1 MIAPVRQHKPPR
13 GTQKPTERGQVTRA
27 AEKITEEETTMK
39 FNMKRT
45 IAALAV
51 VVILATG
58 PSFAGSGAP
67 AAPAIAS
74 PERDHFSVFVSGQA
88 SRLLADIQDEAADLV
103 SNAQILATLNPLIT
117 WHSHATYLIEVKRH
131 INIIG
136 VRLDEL
142 QRMRQ
147 VMPAWQQ
154 QAAAE
159 TYAHA
164 LQVAASTEAA
174 ITHLRENQERVFA
187 PAYQGHLR
195 SIAGSSEN
203 LKQTV
208 DKFLQYEKSQQ
219 QLQRLQREL
228 EL

>member
-1 MIAPVRQHKPPR
+1 
-13 GTQKPTERGQVTRA
+13 
-27 AEKITEEETTMK
+27 MK
-39 FNMKRT
+39 FNIKRT

-51 VVILATG
+51 AVILATG

-74 PERDHFSVFVSGQA
+74 PDIASPSRDHLSVFVSGQA
-88 SRLLADIQDEAADLV
+88 SRLLADIQHEAAGLV
-103 SNAQILATLNPLIT
+103 SNAQILATLNPVIT

-131 INIIG
+131 INTIG
-136 VRLDEL
+136 VHLDEL

-154 QAAAE
+154 QATAE
-159 TYAHA
+159 AYAQA

>member
-1 MIAPVRQHKPPR
+1 
-13 GTQKPTERGQVTRA
+13 
-27 AEKITEEETTMK
+27 MK
-39 FNMKRT
+39 LNIKRT

-51 VVILATG
+51 TVILATG

-74 PERDHFSVFVSGQA
+74 PDIVSPNRDHLSDFVSGQA
-88 SRLLADIQDEAADLV
+88 SRLLADIQHEAAGLV
-103 SNAQILATLNPLIT
+103 SNAQILATLNPVIT

-131 INIIG
+131 INTIG

-219 QLQRLQREL
+219 QFQELQREL